1 MTMNA
6 DAQTRAN
13 AADMPVLDFATTAF
27 TTPPQLSRATVA
39 IVTTGALVSDD
50 HTDWTQGEQTFRV
63 LPRDERAF
71 RMAHWSLNFDRTG
84 FTSDINVLYPI
95 DRLEELAAEGVIGG
109 VAPRHL
115 SFMGA
120 LHDTLST
127 IRLDTGPAAAKLLR
141 DDGVSVVLL
150 TGA

>member
-1 MTMNA
+1 M
-6 DAQTRAN
+6 
-13 AADMPVLDFATTAF
+13 
-27 TTPPQLSRATVA
+27 
-39 IVTTGALVSDD
+39 
-50 HTDWTQGEQTFRV
+50 
-63 LPRDERAF
+63 
-71 RMAHWSLNFDRTG
+71 
-84 FTSDINVLYPI
+84 LYPI

>member
-1 MTMNA
+1 MSKSA

-13 AADMPVLDFATTAF
+13 AADMPVLEFETTAF
-27 TTPPQLSRATVA
+27 NAAPKLSSAKVA
-39 IVTTGALVSDD
+39 IVTTGALVTDEHSD
-50 HTDWTQGEQTFRV
+50 WVQGEETFRM
-63 LPRDERAF
+63 LPRAERAF

-95 DRLEELAAEGVIGG
+95 DRLEELAQQGTIGA

-127 IRLDTGPAAAKLLR
+127 IKLDTGPAAAKLLR
-141 DDGVSVVLL
+141 DDGVDVVLL

>member
-1 MTMNA
+1 MTA
-6 DAQTRAN
+6 DQQTRAT
-13 AADMPVLDFATTAF
+13 AADVPVPEFPFTAF
-27 TTPPQLSRATVA
+27 SPAPPLGKASVA
-39 IVTTGALVSDD
+39 IVTTGGLVSEGQP
-50 HTDWTQGEQTFRV
+50 DWQFREETFRI
-63 LPRDERAF
+63 LDRSERKL

-84 FTSDINVLYPI
+84 FTSDLNVLYPI
-95 DRLEELAAEGVIGG
+95 DRLEELAAEGIIGS

-127 IRLDTGPAAAKLLR
+127 IRLDTGPAAAKLLQN
-141 DDGVSVVLL
+141 DGVSVVLL

>member
-1 MTMNA
+1 MSS

-13 AADMPVLDFATTAF
+13 AADMPVLEFENPAF
-27 TTPPQLSRATVA
+27 TVPPRLSDATVA
-39 IVTTGALVSDD
+39 IITTGALVGDG
-50 HTDWTQGEQTFRV
+50 HADWKHGEETFRV
-63 LPRDERAF
+63 LPRAERGF

-84 FTSDINVLYPI
+84 FTADINVLFPL
-95 DRLEELAAEGVIGG
+95 DRLEELAGEGVIGA

>member
-6 DAQTRAN
+6 DAQTRAS
-13 AADMPVLDFATTAF
+13 AAQMPVLEFATTAF
-27 TTPPQLSRATVA
+27 TVPPRLSQATVA
-39 IVTTGALVSDD
+39 IVTTGALVGDG
-50 HTDWTQGEQTFRV
+50 HADWNQGEETFRV
-63 LPRDERAF
+63 LPRAERAF

-95 DRLEELAAEGVIGG
+95 DRLEELAAEGVIGA

-141 DDGVSVVLL
+141 DDGVGVVLL

>member
-1 MTMNA
+1 MSMNA

-13 AADMPVLDFATTAF
+13 AEAMPVLEFATTAF
-27 TTPPQLSRATVA
+27 TVPPLLSQATVA
-39 IVTTGALVSDD
+39 IVTTGALVTDD
-50 HTDWTQGEQTFRV
+50 HTDWVQGEETFRV
-63 LPRDERAF
+63 LPRVERAF

>member
-1 MTMNA
+1 MSA

-13 AADMPVLDFATTAF
+13 AAAMPVLEFATTAF
-27 TTPPQLSRATVA
+27 TTPPRLSETKVA
-39 IVTTGALVSDD
+39 IVTTGALVGDGD
-50 HTDWTQGEQTFRV
+50 ADWIQGEETFRV
-63 LPRDERAF
+63 LPKAERGF
-71 RMAHWSLNFDRTG
+71 RMAHWSLNFDRSG
-84 FTSDINVLYPI
+84 FTSDINVLFPI

-141 DDGVSVVLL
+141 DDGVGVVLL

>member
-1 MTMNA
+1 MSA

-13 AADMPVLDFATTAF
+13 AADMPVLEFETTAF
-27 TTPPQLSRATVA
+27 TRPPRLADATVA
-39 IVTTGALVSDD
+39 IVTTGALVTGE
-50 HTDWTQGEQTFRV
+50 HEDWKQGEETFRV
-63 LPRDERAF
+63 LPRAERAV

-84 FTSDINVLYPI
+84 FTTDLNVLYPI
-95 DRLEELAAEGVIGG
+95 DRLEELAAQGTIRG

-120 LHDTLST
+120 LHDTLPT

-141 DDGVSVVLL
+141 DDGVNVVLL

>member
-1 MTMNA
+1 MTA
-6 DAQTRAN
+6 DQQTRAS
-13 AADMPVLDFATTAF
+13 AAEMPVLEFPMTAF
-27 TTPPQLSRATVA
+27 CAAPSLANARVA
-39 IVTTGALVSDD
+39 IVTTGALVSEGQA
-50 HTDWTQGEQTFRV
+50 DWAQGEQTFRV
-63 LPRDERAF
+63 LNRSERAM

-84 FTSDINVLYPI
+84 FTTDLNVLYPI
-95 DRLEELAAEGVIGG
+95 DRLEELAAEGIIGA
-109 VAPRHL
+109 VAPSHI

-141 DDGVSVVLL
+141 DDGVNVVLL

>member
-1 MTMNA
+1 MSA
-6 DAQTRAN
+6 DAQTRAS
-13 AADMPVLDFATTAF
+13 AAEMPVLEFATTAF
-27 TTPPQLSRATVA
+27 TAPPRLSQATVA
-39 IVTTGALVSDD
+39 IVTTGALVGDA
-50 HTDWTQGEQTFRV
+50 HADWKQGEETFRV
-63 LPRDERAF
+63 LPRAERAL

-95 DRLEELAAEGVIGG
+95 DRLEELAAEGVIGA

-141 DDGVSVVLL
+141 ENGVSVVLL

>member
-1 MTMNA
+1 MNA
-6 DAQTRAN
+6 DALTRAN
-13 AADMPVLDFATTAF
+13 AAQMPVLEFATTAF
-27 TTPPQLSRATVA
+27 NKPPRLSDATVA
-39 IVTTGALVSDD
+39 IVTTGALVTGEHDD
-50 HTDWTQGEQTFRV
+50 WKQGEETFRV
-63 LPRDERAF
+63 LPRTERAF

-84 FTSDINVLYPI
+84 FTTDINVLFPI
-95 DRLEELAAEGVIGG
+95 DRLEELAAQGKIGG